1 MDPDLFPFPFSS
13 LASWFLNTVRCQHPT
28 LTSFYKHAASILP
41 LLFPQARCQHPTPTC
56 FHKHAASILP
66 LPVSTNTPPAFYSIL
81 FPKTLYQHPTSF
93 LSEHAASILPLPVE
107 TAFYAYLCVIFKQ
120 FASTFLNQHSTFV
133 ETFIAHAAGIIPPYQ
148 HIYTLPAIYS
158 WYTSRRL
165 SEDNLFSV
173 CWAGGGVRIQ
183 PYIFCAPLIMS

>member
-1 MDPDLFPFPFSS
+1 MLPASYPYLF
-13 LASWFLNTVRCQHPT
+13 LQQAVRNLPLLVSTIQ
-28 LTSFYKHAASILP
+28 YAASILLLP
-41 LLFPQARCQHPTPTC
+41 LSTSTLPASYPFC

-93 LSEHAASILPLPVE
+93 LSEHAASILPLPIE

-158 WYTSRRL
+158 
-165 SEDNLFSV
+165 
-173 CWAGGGVRIQ
+173 
-183 PYIFCAPLIMS
+183 

>member
-1 MDPDLFPFPFSS
+1 MLADPAVDLYGNVKFSK
-13 LASWFLNTVRCQHPT
+13 TVQHPT
-28 LTSFYKHAASILP
+28 FTSFHKHAASILP
-41 LLFPQARCQHPTPTC
+41 LVVSTSMLPASYPYLFLQHAVRNLPLLVSTIQYAASILLLPLSTSTLPASYPFC

-93 LSEHAASILPLPVE
+93 LSEHAASILPPPVE

-158 WYTSRRL
+158 
-165 SEDNLFSV
+165 
-173 CWAGGGVRIQ
+173 
-183 PYIFCAPLIMS
+183 